1 MEIKL
6 LDEKDARGKEISV
19 MAKQLK
25 DLTDRA
31 DGDSLAKETR
41 IKFLEEALKNLERRL
56 ADETKG
62 LQN

>member
-1 MEIKL
+1 
-6 LDEKDARGKEISV
+6 

-31 DGDSLAKETR
+31 DEDGSAKDTR
-41 IKFLEEALKNLERRL
+41 IKFLEEALINSERRL

-62 LQN
+62 LQK

>member
-6 LDEKDARGKEISV
+6 LDEKDARGKEIAV

-41 IKFLEEALKNLERRL
+41 IKFLEETLKNLERRL

-62 LQN
+62 LQK